1 VIFSFIVFA
10 KSAAVDLQQ
19 DAKKSSKQV
28 SKERREVPKDPES
41 SDALVMIGTIHGVLA
56 ITVY

>member
-10 KSAAVDLQQ
+10 KPAAVVLQK

-28 SKERREVPKDPES
+28 GKVSKEVPKDPKS
-41 SDALVMIGTIHGVLA
+41 SDALGMIGTIHGVLA

>member
-10 KSAAVDLQQ
+10 KPAAVVLQR

-28 SKERREVPKDPES
+28 GKEVPKDPKP
-41 SDALVMIGTIHGVLA
+41 SDALGMIGTIHGVLA